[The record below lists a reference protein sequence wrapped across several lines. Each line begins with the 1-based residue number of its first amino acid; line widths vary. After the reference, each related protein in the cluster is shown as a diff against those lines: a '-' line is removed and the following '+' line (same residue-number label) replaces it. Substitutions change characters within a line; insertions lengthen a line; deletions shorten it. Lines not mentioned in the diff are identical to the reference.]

1 MKTENVSRSVLAAG
15 VGAVLAAT
23 ALLYAPDLA
32 PGLFGGGPQRPPGPA
47 DRAVLA
53 ANAGAQASLPDL
65 AALIG
70 DREKWL
76 QDHPADEA
84 SWAVLGTAYTERGA
98 RRADSAD
105 FPRAERALKRS
116 LEVRPAARGNLDA
129 QLGLGALANA
139 RGDWRTARTWGE
151 AVRKEDPKRWSAYPV
166 LIDAYNGLGDYKAAQ
181 QALTALEELHSGAA
195 VSARTAQMYRNRGWR
210 EDAAAAA
217 NDAVAQAESG
227 TDKAAA
233 LARLGDLAWE
243 RGEPAEAVEEY
254 GRALRLV
261 PEHGP
266 SLAGRARALAALG
279 RTDEALADYRAAL
292 ARLPRPEY
300 VLEAGELY
308 ESLGMDGDARSQY
321 ELLRTRAW
329 VGAEAVLGLFEADH
343 GDPAAAVRRLKEEWA
358 RGHRSVQVADA
369 LGWAL
374 FRAGEPKEALDYAKR
389 ATDEGLR
396 SALFSYHRGEIERA
410 VEAFGPARRH
420 LAEALRINPAFSP
433 LLAPKAR
440 EAVTAL
446 GDPPDVL
453 PKELQPEPEPEP
465 ERGAPRPAKP
475 GKPSGTSSA
484 SEASGTSSASQPS
497 GTSDAGNTAP
507 AGAASGQTPAPRTAP
522 TTQRSPG

>member
-32 PGLFGGGPQRPPGPA
+32 PGLFGQGPPRPPGPA

-65 AALIG
+65 AALIV

-76 QDHPADEA
+76 KDHPADEA
-84 SWAVLGTAYTERGA
+84 SWAVLGSAYAERGA
-98 RRADSAD
+98 RLADVTYY
-105 FPRAERALKRS
+105 PRAERALKRS

-181 QALTALEELHSGAA
+181 KALSALEELHSGAA
-195 VSARTAQMYRNRGWR
+195 VSARSAQMYRNRGWR
-210 EDAAAAA
+210 EDASAAAD
-217 NDAVAQAESG
+217 DAVAQAESG
-227 TDKAAA
+227 ADKAAA
-233 LARLGDLAWE
+233 VARLGDLAWE
-243 RGEPAEAVEEY
+243 RGEPAEAEAQY
-254 GRALRLV
+254 GTALRLV
-261 PEHGP
+261 PDHGP

-279 RTDEALADYRAAL
+279 RTEEAVVGYRAAL

-308 ESLGMDGDARSQY
+308 ESLGLDGDAKSQY
-321 ELLRTRAW
+321 ELLRTRTW
-329 VGAEAVLGLFEADH
+329 VGAEVVLGLFEADH
-343 GDPAAAVRRLKEEWA
+343 GDPAAAVRRLKAEWA

-374 FRAGEPKEALDYAKR
+374 FRAGEPKEALEYAKK

-420 LAEALRINPAFSP
+420 LAEALRINPHFSP

-440 EAVTAL
+440 EAVTTL
-446 GDPPDVL
+446 GDPPAEL
-453 PKELQPEPEPEP
+453 PIDLRP
-465 ERGAPRPAKP
+465 ERAPATGPAK
-475 GKPSGTSSA
+475 
-484 SEASGTSSASQPS
+484 
-497 GTSDAGNTAP
+497 AP
-507 AGAASGQTPAPRTAP
+507 AGPEKAPGSTEKAPGAEKAPPAAKAP
-522 TTQRSPG
+522 TAEASPPAEAG